1 MKINEGINYMN
12 IESYENDI
20 SNSNDIRILANTLS
34 IDGKTYNRSD
44 IKSDD
49 NLKYVVYADSSD
61 EFSWFEVFFTTKP
74 FSFNKLED
82 YTS

>member
-1 MKINEGINYMN
+1 MKINEEKKYMT

-20 SNSNDIRILANTLS
+20 SNSKDIRILAEKLLIN
-34 IDGKTYNRSD
+34 DKTYIRSD

-49 NLKYVVYADSSD
+49 SLKYVVYNDSSD
-61 EFSWFEVFFTTKP
+61 KFSWFEVFFTTKP

-82 YTS
+82 YTI